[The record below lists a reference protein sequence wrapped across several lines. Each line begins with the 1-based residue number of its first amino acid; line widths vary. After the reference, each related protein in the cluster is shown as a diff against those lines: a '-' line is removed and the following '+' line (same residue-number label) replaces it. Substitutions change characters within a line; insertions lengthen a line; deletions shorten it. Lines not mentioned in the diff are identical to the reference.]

1 MTKNKK
7 IALLI
12 ASVIILALLVVAAVT
27 DGAMATVACPDCNA
41 ETAADC
47 ETCGGETAVRGSIWA
62 LLPPVIAIGLA
73 LITKEVYSS
82 LFIGVVSGALLY
94 SNFNFTGTMDTV
106 TTSGLIDAVA
116 GNAGIFIFLVELGM
130 LVALVNRAGGSAAF
144 GRWATKN
151 IKSKTGAILATF
163 LLGILIFIDDYFNC
177 LTVGSVMTPVTD
189 SKKISRAKLS
199 YIIDS
204 TAAPVCMIAPIS
216 SWAAAVSSYAEEGK
230 GLELFI
236 SAIPYNFY
244 AILTLVFIVAITL
257 IGFDY
262 GKMRMCEYQ
271 VEKTGKPDAVE
282 SAAIEENEKPN
293 PNGIVLDLIFPVIAL
308 IVCSVLALVYV
319 GGILDGASFINA
331 FADTDATVGLPM
343 GGLIALVISIA
354 YLALRGTLSVKQSLS
369 ALPQGF
375 CAMVPAILIL
385 TFATTLKNITSLLG
399 TKFYVYDLMSGAAEG
414 LANFLPAI
422 IFVVACFLAFSTGT
436 SWGTFGIL
444 IPIVVAIFPE
454 GSELLIIGMSACL
467 AGAVCGDHCSPISD
481 TTIMSSAGAQCDHLT
496 HVSTQI
502 PYALTVAGISFVMF
516 IISGFVQNIWIC
528 FPLGIVLTV
537 ATAFVLKLI
546 TKNQKITEA

>member
-1 MTKNKK
+1 MTKSKK

-12 ASVIILALLVVAAVT
+12 ASVIILALLIVAAVT
-27 DGAMATVACPDCNA
+27 EGAMATVACPDCNA
-41 ETAADC
+41 ETAAEC
-47 ETCGGETAVRGSIWA
+47 ETCGGETVVRGSIWA

-94 SNFNFTGTMDTV
+94 SNFSFTGTMDTV
-106 TTSGLIDAVA
+106 TVNGLIDAVA
-116 GNAGIFIFLVELGM
+116 GNAGIFLFLVELGM

-151 IKSKTGAILATF
+151 IKTKTGAILATF

-177 LTVGSVMTPVTD
+177 LTVGSVMMPVTD

-262 GKMRMCEYQ
+262 GKMRMYEYQ
-271 VEKTGKPDAVE
+271 FEKTGKPVDVASETNTEVE
-282 SAAIEENEKPN
+282 APN
-293 PNGIVLDLIFPVIAL
+293 PKGIVLDLIFPVIAL

-319 GGILDGASFINA
+319 GGILDGASFVDA

-354 YLALRGTLSVKQSLS
+354 YLALRGTLSVKESLS
-369 ALPQGF
+369 ALPAGF

-385 TFATTLKNITSLLG
+385 TFATALKNTTSLLG
-399 TKFYVYDLMSGAAEG
+399 TKYYVYNLMNGAAEG

-444 IPIVVAIFPE
+444 IPIVVGIFPE

-481 TTIMSSAGAQCDHLT
+481 TTIMSSAGARCEHII

-502 PYALTVAGISFVMF
+502 PYALTVASISFVMF
-516 IISGFVQNIWIC
+516 IIAGFVQNIWIC

-546 TKNQKITEA
+546 TKNKKIADM